1 MSEIQEEAFKIV
13 GHEFLLSSPQQVAK
27 ILFQELGIRLPPS
40 ALSTMNINGLT
51 TNEEVLSCI
60 RSPIAEIILEFRKYL
75 RLLTTYID
83 SISRKAK
90 RRGNEYRV
98 HSTWLLTD
106 IATGRIQSIEPNL
119 QNVPKGDISCI
130 MPETHEKYTINVRDA
145 FIAREGYKLISADY
159 REMELR
165 LLAHECGDP
174 KLLEFFRDSS
184 HDNLS
189 NNNTSPTDFFK
200 YLASHWLSKPME
212 FVDDHERQH
221 VKTITYGAI
230 YGIGKRFS
238 YDLLLVALFSL
249 LKRCKGTR

>member
-1 MSEIQEEAFKIV
+1 
-13 GHEFLLSSPQQVAK
+13 
-27 ILFQELGIRLPPS
+27 
-40 ALSTMNINGLT
+40 
-51 TNEEVLSCI
+51 
-60 RSPIAEIILEFRKYL
+60 
-75 RLLTTYID
+75 
-83 SISRKAK
+83 
-90 RRGNEYRV
+90 
-98 HSTWLLTD
+98 
-106 IATGRIQSIEPNL
+106 
-119 QNVPKGDISCI
+119 

-230 YGIGKRFS
+230 YGIGAKALGKSIGVDEKEASRLMKSFFEKFPKIQEFKERTVRSARQLGFITTLSKRRRLLPGIHSTSFGQRS
-238 YDLLLVALFSL
+238 YAERQAVNSIIQGTGADLVKNAIILVNESIQKRNLCQGCGLLLTIHGKIKYCSCSCRVVNVVFL
-249 LKRCKGTR
+249 R